1 MRLADENSARIKPLN
16 RHLLIVANAFR
27 VVGFL
32 VGIPSLLICLWLTA
46 LKFQLFWLKPDKSI
60 QTSGEA
66 INIGRD
72 GIVGIIVAGAT
83 VIGKGFELANSAAG
97 WIAGIL
103 DIAAA
108 ILALAGA
115 CLFFTGRGLVLHA
128 AWARI
133 IAGVAASGILLIS
146 FLALTSL
153 RRGAAFALIPIGIS
167 IYMLWALIRRFN

>member
-46 LKFQLFWLKPDKSI
+46 LKLQLFWLKPDKSI
-60 QTSGEA
+60 QTRGEA

-83 VIGKGFELANSAAG
+83 VIGKGFEIANSAAG

-115 CLFFTGRGLVLHA
+115 CLFFTGRGLVLHST
-128 AWARI
+128 WARI
-133 IAGVAASGILLIS
+133 AAGFASAGFLLVS
-146 FLALTSL
+146 LTTMTAL
-153 RRGAAFALIPIGIS
+153 RRGTGFALIPIAAAL
-167 IYMLWALIRRFN
+167 YMLWVLIRRFN